1 SLPSLAAVVAFAPE
15 LTPLC
20 TWATK
25 QCWSWRSCLNA
36 RLGRILCCDGALR
49 RRCIGGWHPTAALA
63 RALPLG
69 RAPLTAPLFGAPR
82 ARAPY
87 LDNPRPGG
95 RVRNLRRLRIARGPV
110 RGRGGGIPHTGSRRG
125 RDRRA
130 DRCLRIGRTLL
141 LRNCCR
147 GIRHTG
153 SRRGRDRRA

>member
-1 SLPSLAAVVAFAPE
+1 MRGIVATVLVLGSRLDEMWPLAARTLWTITVTFRTMLSTMISLPSLAAVVAFAPE

-36 RLGRILCCDGALR
+36 QLGRILCCDGALR

-69 RAPLTAPLFGAPR
+69 RAPLTAPLFGAAA

-87 LDNPRPGG
+87 IDELRLRG
-95 RVRNLRRLRIARGPV
+95 RLRNLRRLRIARGSV
-110 RGRGGGIPHTGSRRG
+110 R
-125 RDRRA
+125 
-130 DRCLRIGRTLL
+130 
-141 LRNCCR
+141 
-147 GIRHTG
+147 
-153 SRRGRDRRA
+153 